1 MMNAVTTCKPSVC
14 GVCQCFLCYQTGCW
28 FVEFLNYLIKLIV
41 QNLDGRM
48 QQMGGAAFHTENSVN
63 FSQAVSA
70 SALRRVK
77 VPRGNVLHAEYG

>member
-1 MMNAVTTCKPSVC
+1 
-14 GVCQCFLCYQTGCW
+14 
-28 FVEFLNYLIKLIV
+28 
-41 QNLDGRM
+41 M
-48 QQMGGAAFHTENSVN
+48 QQMGGAAFHTEISVN